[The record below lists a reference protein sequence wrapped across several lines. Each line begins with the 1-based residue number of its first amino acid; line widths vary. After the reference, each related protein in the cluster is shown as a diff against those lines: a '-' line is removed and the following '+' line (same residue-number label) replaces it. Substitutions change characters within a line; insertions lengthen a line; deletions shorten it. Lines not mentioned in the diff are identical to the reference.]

1 MKYLAI
7 IIGALSAAT
16 ANGTEL
22 YKYVPES
29 LTISVQYEY
38 FDGTVP
44 VRDKLDKPVA
54 LDSGYLVL
62 PFNITPAIPN
72 AITMTS
78 NRQQSLPAGR
88 IVEAVA
94 KKMTMTHVT
103 QISNSSY
110 ITTTMNNPFTDA
122 KDSKTEVIGDLI
134 YPTSPGQAQEI
145 RAQCP
150 VIDYVLGGRGL
161 TWYWVTSTLTTSPQ
175 INEVGGPGNLSSSV
189 TCKYQFRVVPEI
201 KLSFKN
207 DNMTLTGV
215 SGDSLIQSN
224 QIIAK
229 GYGGDGVRA
238 RLSIANPNPNDIS
251 VSFSAT
257 DFNQTTQT
265 VLPTDQGAPTDFY
278 VKVNNTNPGSRE
290 YRVNFTAQFE

>member
-1 MKYLAI
+1 MKYLAF
-7 IIGALSAAT
+7 IIGALYAAT

-29 LTISVQYEY
+29 ITVTANYEY
-38 FDGTVP
+38 YDGTVP
-44 VRDKLDKPVA
+44 IRESIEKPVSQEIA
-54 LDSGYLVL
+54 YVTL
-62 PFNITPAIPN
+62 PFNITPAKPN
-72 AITMTS
+72 PTTLKTS
-78 NRQQSLPAGR
+78 RQQSVPGG
-88 IVEAVA
+88 IVEAIG
-94 KKMTMTHVT
+94 KKMTLTHRV
-103 QISNSSY
+103 QISNTSY
-110 ITTTMNNPFTDA
+110 ITATMNSPFTDE
-122 KDSKTEVIGDLI
+122 KDAQTEVIGDLI
-134 YPTSPGQAQEI
+134 YPTAPGQIQEV
-145 RAQCP
+145 RVQCP
-150 VIDYVLGGRGL
+150 VPDYVMGGRGL
-161 TWYWVTSTLTTSPQ
+161 TWYWVTSNITIYAQS
-175 INEVGGPGNLSSSV
+175 NEIGGPGNLSSAII
-189 TCKYQFRVVPEI
+189 CKYQFRVVPEI
-201 KLSFKN
+201 KLSFKY

-229 GYGGDGVRA
+229 GYGGESVRA